1 MIVKY
6 GDAAFGYDFGIYRH
20 YVGQYFDRLGDPT
33 VVPFGW
39 SNFSNVLR
47 LLGSSVDQILFG
59 WYFLFSVLILAALY
73 SVVKNHFNA
82 KHSRR
87 VQLRQKGMMG
97 FTRVMEKKMK
107 RYL

>member
-1 MIVKY
+1 MRK
-6 GDAAFGYDFGIYRH
+6 
-20 YVGQYFDRLGDPT
+20 
-33 VVPFGW
+33 
-39 SNFSNVLR
+39 
-47 LLGSSVDQILFG
+47 SVSKRIKITG
-59 WYFLFSVLILAALY
+59 TGKLIHRKPG
-73 SVVKNHFNA
+73 KNHFNA